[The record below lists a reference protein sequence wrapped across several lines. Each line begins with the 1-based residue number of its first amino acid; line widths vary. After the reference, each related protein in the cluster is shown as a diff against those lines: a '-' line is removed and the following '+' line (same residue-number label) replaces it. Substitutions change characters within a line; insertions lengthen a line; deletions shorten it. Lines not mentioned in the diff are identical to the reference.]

1 MEFQGFQ
8 IQSYFRLGLFIFVF
22 LLPSFSRGL
31 EEYISAQYFKKH
43 EILDD
48 SKFNSFLKTDISP
61 SSSQMLQPELNNKE
75 SKMLALHR
83 NLIGEGSHRRLS
95 SSIRLEIQV
104 SAQSCQAIVI
114 ERLPSGVFADPF
126 ELQHLVQRKVFSNA
140 AVFGDANLELP
151 SFRSNRSLVEVH
163 MRIDPSMFSGD
174 HKQLEIN
181 IELPLHARYQ
191 PLGYGFSRVEF
202 GLPDVVFSCRNE
214 GNLHDKSCLLGLTD
228 QGVKDEDGNI
238 VWEVPCGNKEHEK
251 IVSFVTFISAIL
263 SALLIVW
270 TSVSSPNVA
279 FTVDLKQ
286 S

>member
-1 MEFQGFQ
+1 MEFQDFQ
-8 IQSYFRLGLFIFVF
+8 IQSCFRLVLFIFIF
-22 LLPSFSRGL
+22 FLPSFSLGF
-31 EEYISAQYFKKH
+31 EECISAQYFKKH

-48 SKFNSFLKTDISP
+48 SKFNRFLKTDISL
-61 SSSQMLQPELNNKE
+61 SSCQMLPPELNNKQP
-75 SKMLALHR
+75 KMLALHR

-95 SSIRLEIQV
+95 STIRFEV
-104 SAQSCQAIVI
+104 GKSAQSCQAIVI

-140 AVFGDANLELP
+140 AVLGDTNLELP
-151 SFRSNRSLVEVH
+151 SFRSNRSLVEAH
-163 MRIDPSMFSGD
+163 MRIDSSMFSGD

-202 GLPDVVFSCRNE
+202 GLPDIFFSCRNE
-214 GNLHDKSCLLGLTD
+214 GNLQEKSCLLVPTD
-228 QGVKDEDGNI
+228 QGLKYEDGNI
-238 VWEVPCGNKEHEK
+238 VWEVPCGNKDHAK

-270 TSVSSPNVA
+270 TSLSSSTIA
-279 FTVDLKQ
+279 FAVDLKQ